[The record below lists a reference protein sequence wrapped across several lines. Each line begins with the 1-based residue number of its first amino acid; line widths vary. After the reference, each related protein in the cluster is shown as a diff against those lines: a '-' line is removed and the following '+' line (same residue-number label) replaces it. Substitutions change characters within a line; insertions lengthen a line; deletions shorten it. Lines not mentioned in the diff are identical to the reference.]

1 MSVNTE
7 LNSRLIVQSEEKR
20 SHVEYSR
27 EYEFYKNVSD
37 GNIAQVKKVLAD
49 PKDIYMYEKPE
60 YGRLSNDF
68 LRNMRYHFVVS
79 AALLT
84 RFCTEKGLE
93 RELAYTLSDIYINRM
108 DNAPSAEKIIVIHN
122 EMLMDLTKRMS
133 EIPKKNVYSLYVIK
147 AMEYIC
153 RHRTQRLTVQMLADE
168 LKINR
173 SYLSSIFKKE
183 TGVSV
188 SGYIRTEKI
197 GAAANML
204 RFSEYSCSE
213 IAEYFGFASQS
224 HFIDIF
230 RRETGLTPKEYRKR
244 YQRNQEI
251 FGESRSDT

>member
-1 MSVNTE
+1 
-7 LNSRLIVQSEEKR
+7 
-20 SHVEYSR
+20 
-27 EYEFYKNVSD
+27 
-37 GNIAQVKKVLAD
+37 
-49 PKDIYMYEKPE
+49 MYEKPE

-108 DNAPSAEKIIVIHN
+108 DNATSAEEIIVIHN

-173 SYLSSIFKKE
+173 SYLSSIFKKRN
-183 TGVSV
+183 G
-188 SGYIRTEKI
+188 
-197 GAAANML
+197 
-204 RFSEYSCSE
+204 
-213 IAEYFGFASQS
+213 
-224 HFIDIF
+224 
-230 RRETGLTPKEYRKR
+230 RKR
-244 YQRNQEI
+244 QRVYTHEKN
-251 FGESRSDT
+251 RSCGKYAALF